1 MKIGILGGGLSG
13 IALAYFLQK
22 NDAIESIEILEKES
36 EPGGLCRSFQ
46 IHGVCC
52 DIGPHVIFS
61 QDAEILDF
69 MISLLGENKNKLR
82 RVNKIYRKGSFI
94 KYPFENELSALPA
107 AEREHCLNTFLNNP
121 YEREPAD
128 NLLTYFLKTFGEGI
142 TNIYLKPYNEKI
154 WKYNPALMDTQM
166 AGRIP
171 KPPPEDII
179 KSAAGIPTEGYLPQL
194 YFYYP
199 RQGGINALIKS
210 LIDRFNQKI
219 RIITEGN
226 VVSLKKAGEQW
237 RVETESH
244 GAKNYD
250 FIISTIP
257 VPLLAGLYQEE
268 MPDEVMMSVNGLKY
282 NSLIITVLNVR
293 KDHLGDNFAV
303 MVPDENIIFHRL
315 SKLNFLGDNYCN
327 DDKSTNLLAEIT
339 VSQKSAMDQMN
350 VSEVEEKIIAGLEAA
365 RFIDTRE
372 QINCL
377 KTRKI
382 EYAYVICDL
391 HHQRNMKVVKNY
403 FSGQGVR
410 LCGRFGEFEYL
421 NMDAVIRRAKNLSE
435 EIEIKI

>member
-13 IALAYFLQK
+13 IALAYFLQEY
-22 NDAIESIEILEKES
+22 DRIESIDILEKES

-46 IHGVCC
+46 INGIFY

-82 RVNKIYRKGSFI
+82 RMNKIYHKGSFI

-107 AEREHCLNTFLNNP
+107 AEREYCLNTFLNNP
-121 YEREPAD
+121 YEKEKAD
-128 NLLTYFLKTFGEGI
+128 NLLKYFLKTFGEGV
-142 TNIYLKPYNEKI
+142 TGIYLKPYNEKI
-154 WKYNPALMDTQM
+154 WKFDPARMDAQM

-179 KSAAGIPTEGYLPQL
+179 KSAAGISTEGNLPQL

-199 RQGGINALIKS
+199 RQGGINALIKAF
-210 LIDRFNQKI
+210 IDRFNQKV

-226 VVSLKKAGEQW
+226 VVAVQKAGAQW
-237 RVETESH
+237 RIETENH
-244 GAKNYD
+244 AARNYD

-257 VPLLAGLYQEE
+257 VPLLSRIYQEE
-268 MPDEVMMSVNGLKY
+268 MLEEVRVSVNGLKY
-282 NSLIITVLNVR
+282 NSLLISVINVR
-293 KDHLGDNFAV
+293 KDNLGDNFAV

-315 SKLNFLGDNYCN
+315 SKLNFLGDYYRKE
-327 DDKSTNLLAEIT
+327 DKSATLMAEIT
-339 VSQKSAMDQMN
+339 CSKDSTMNEMD

-372 QINCL
+372 QINFL
-377 KTRKI
+377 KTRKF

-391 HHQRNMKVVKNY
+391 PHQRNMKIIKNY
-403 FSGQGVR
+403 FSSQGVQ

-421 NMDAVIRRAKNLSE
+421 NMDAVIRHAKNLSE
-435 EIEIKI
+435 AIGTQI